1 MKPFSTPIDSP
12 YGTVGEMWRAAVD
25 EAGDRPFIHSFD
37 ASWTFAEVDD
47 RARKLAAALGRAG
60 VGRGDRVALY
70 TQNDPIF
77 VIGLV
82 AAFELGAI
90 AVPINP
96 MNTAREL
103 RYQLEN
109 SGARAL
115 VTIPELHRAVAQDVV
130 GDTAV
135 ALTVIGDH
143 TKWSQQG
150 EDVEVVA
157 VRAEDG
163 LGPDVVA
170 AGSIFSQE
178 PPAELAPPEVS
189 TDDIAI
195 LTYTS
200 GTTGKPKG
208 AQNTHRNLVFNA
220 ESYLEITGLEPGQPV
235 LGIAPLFHI
244 TGMVGHIMVAIR
256 ARSPIVLSHRFHPE
270 VMLRS
275 IRTWRPVF
283 AVGAITALMALA
295 DSPAREDGDFD
306 SLITIFSGGAP
317 IAPVLA
323 DRLEEIFGAYVHN
336 IYGMSETASPTH
348 SVPRGQK
355 APVDPTSGALSVG
368 QPIYRTRSRIVDE
381 TGEEC
386 ATGSYGE
393 ILSAGPQITSGY
405 WENPDATEQ
414 AFDGEFLRTGDV
426 GFVDEDGWFY
436 LVDRK
441 KDMINASGYKVWPRE
456 VEDVLYGHPA
466 VSEAA
471 VVGVPDPYRG
481 ETVKAFV
488 TLKAG
493 HSTDADELIEH
504 CRSNMAAYKY
514 PRQVEIREEMPKT
527 ATGKILRRQLRE

>member
-1 MKPFSTPIDSP
+1 MKPFSTPIASP
-12 YGTVGEMWRAAVD
+12 YSTVVEMWRAAVD
-25 EAGDRPFIHSFD
+25 EAGDRPFLHSFD
-37 ASWTFAEVDD
+37 ATWTFAEVDD
-47 RARKLAAALGRAG
+47 RARTFAAELSRAG
-60 VGRGDRVALY
+60 IGPGDRVALY

-77 VIGLV
+77 VVGLI
-82 AAFELGAI
+82 AALEVGGI

-96 MNTAREL
+96 MNTTREL
-103 RYQLEN
+103 RYQLED
-109 SGARAL
+109 SGARVL
-115 VTIPELHRAVAQDVV
+115 VTIPSLYRAVAQDVV

-135 ALTVIGDH
+135 VLTVVGGH
-143 TKWSQQG
+143 TQWTQQG
-150 EDVEVVA
+150 EEVEISEARVGEELGADVLS
-157 VRAEDG
+157 AE
-163 LGPDVVA
+163 
-170 AGSIFSQE
+170 SIFSQE
-178 PPAELAPPEVS
+178 RREESVPPDISAE
-189 TDDIAI
+189 DIAV

-208 AQNTHRNLVFNA
+208 AQNTHGNLVFNA

-244 TGMVGHIMVAIR
+244 TGMVGHIMLAIR
-256 ARSPIVLSHRFHPE
+256 ARSPLVLSHRFHPA
-270 VMLRS
+270 VMLES
-275 IRTWRPVF
+275 IRRRRPVF

-295 DSPAREDGDFD
+295 DSPAQEDGDFD
-306 SLITIFSGGAP
+306 SLTTIFSGGAP
-317 IAPVLA
+317 IAPALA
-323 DRLEEIFGAYVHN
+323 DRLEGIFGAYVHN
-336 IYGMSETASPTH
+336 IYGMSETSSPTH
-348 SVPRGQK
+348 SVPRGEK

-368 QPIYRTRSRIVDE
+368 QPIYCTRSRIVDE
-381 TGEEC
+381 NGDDCEPG
-386 ATGSYGE
+386 AYGE

-405 WENPDATEQ
+405 WENPDATAQ